1 VSALLLNCRVWL
13 VLNRLEPHK
22 VFSVVPLVLQ
32 GAAKEAYSAVIAP
45 GKLEGIAER
54 SWRRPALD
62 SDCIAIRK
70 SPPVLGC

>member
-1 VSALLLNCRVWL
+1 MKSLQDREHSTVEVPAQVGQ
-13 VLNRLEPHK
+13 K
-22 VFSVVPLVLQ
+22 VISVVPSVRQ

-54 SWRRPALD
+54 SWRKHALD

-70 SPPVLGC
+70 SRPVLGR

>member
-1 VSALLLNCRVWL
+1 LNGEMASPADHAATPAEASL
-13 VLNRLEPHK
+13 I
-22 VFSVVPLVLQ
+22 SVVPSVLQ

-54 SWRRPALD
+54 SWRKPALD

-70 SPPVLGC
+70 SPLVLGR